1 MMVRMSLSRLMPK
14 RRAMKSVIAS
24 AVLFIVFLAPL
35 IARAAS
41 DDEVYPDA
49 RLEGYSTSVFLKEGG
64 IAGSVV
70 VLVLLTAITMG
81 VMFINAKRSH
91 LD

>member
-1 MMVRMSLSRLMPK
+1 MPK
-14 RRAMKSVIAS
+14 PPRMQNAIATILTFAVLLAPVIA
-24 AVLFIVFLAPL
+24 F
-35 IARAAS
+35 AAS